1 MRRCAP
7 VFEGGSV
14 PMTNGAVAPTTKA
27 AFGPLIVPLLALAVF
42 INYVDRGNL
51 ATAAPLIKGELG
63 LDATQIGLLIS
74 AFFWAYTPGL
84 VLAGWL
90 ADRFN
95 AYLTLAAGLALWSIA
110 TLVTGFASGFAA
122 LLLLR
127 LVLGVGEAAAFP
139 CSSAL
144 LARHVDASRLG
155 AANGLIIVGLSLG
168 PAVGIFFGGH
178 LMEQLGWRGVFI
190 LFGAVSL
197 LWLLPWMIATRH
209 LSGAAAQPT
218 THDGPSFAAILK
230 RPELWGASLG
240 HFSVNFGFYFIVSWM
255 PLYLVQ
261 AQGYTVG
268 QMANIGGALY
278 LAYAAASFTSG
289 WISDRWI
296 ASGATPNRVRKTFF
310 VGTHAVAATGLLVG
324 ALAPPQIAV
333 ASLFVVAIGL
343 GAVGPHIFA
352 TGQTLAGPKA
362 AGKWVGIQNGWANFA
377 GILGPI
383 FTGVIVDRT
392 GAWEGAFLLAAGFT
406 VIGVVAW
413 SVMIR
418 KIEPIDWAK
427 A

>member
-1 MRRCAP
+1 MTTGTAAAP
-7 VFEGGSV
+7 AKG
-14 PMTNGAVAPTTKA
+14 

-51 ATAAPLIKGELG
+51 ATAAPLIGDELG
-63 LDATQIGLLIS
+63 LTTKQIGVLIS

-95 AYLTLAAGLALWSIA
+95 AYMTLAAGLALWSLA
-110 TLVTGFASGFAA
+110 TLMSGLAGGFVA

-127 LVLGVGEAAAFP
+127 LALGLGEAAAFP

-144 LARHVDASRLG
+144 LARHVEGNRLG

-178 LMEQLGWRGVFI
+178 LMETLGWRGVFI

-197 LWLLPWMIATRH
+197 LWLAPWLLATRH
-209 LSGAAAQPT
+209 LSGRAAQPV
-218 THDGPSFAAILK
+218 THDGPSFFTILR

-255 PLYLVQ
+255 PLYLVK
-261 AQGYTVG
+261 AHGYTMG
-268 QMANIGGALY
+268 GMANVLGALY
-278 LAYAAASFTSG
+278 LAYAAASFSSG
-289 WISDRWI
+289 WLSDRWI
-296 ASGATPNRVRKTFF
+296 SSGATPNRVRKTFF
-310 VGTHAVAATGLLVG
+310 VGTHAMAATGLLVS
-324 ALAPPQIAV
+324 ALAPPQVAV

-377 GILGPI
+377 GIVGPI
-383 FTGVIVDRT
+383 LTSIIVEET

-413 SVMIR
+413 SLMIR
-418 KIEPIDWAK
+418 KIAPIDWESKPA

>member
-1 MRRCAP
+1 MTTATP
-7 VFEGGSV
+7 
-14 PMTNGAVAPTTKA
+14 TNGREAAA
-27 AFGPLIVPLLALAVF
+27 AFGPWIVPLLALAVF

-51 ATAAPLIKGELG
+51 ATAAPLISDELG
-63 LDATQIGLLIS
+63 LSPQQIGLLIS
-74 AFFWAYTPGL
+74 AFFWTYTPGL

-95 AYLTLAAGLALWSIA
+95 AYLTLAAGLALWSVA
-110 TLVTGFASGFAA
+110 TLMSGFAGGFVA

-127 LVLGVGEAAAFP
+127 LLLGLGEAAAFP

-178 LMEQLGWRGVFI
+178 LMEVLGWRGVFI
-190 LFGAVSL
+190 LFGALSL
-197 LWLLPWMIATRH
+197 LWLVPWMLATRH
-209 LSGAAAQPT
+209 LSRAAAQPAKG
-218 THDGPSFAAILK
+218 DSLPFVAILR

-255 PLYLVQ
+255 PLYLVKS
-261 AQGYTVG
+261 QGYTVG
-268 QMANIGGALY
+268 EMANIGGALY
-278 LAYAAASFTSG
+278 VVYASASYLSG
-289 WISDRWI
+289 LISDRWI
-296 ASGATPNRVRKTFF
+296 ARGATANRVRKTFF
-310 VGTHAVAATGLLVG
+310 VGSHALAAGGLLAGAVG
-324 ALAPPQIAV
+324 APMVAL

-352 TGQTLAGPKA
+352 TGQTLAGPRGG
-362 AGKWVGIQNGWANFA
+362 GKWMGVQNGWANFA

-383 FTGVIVDRT
+383 LT
-392 GAWEGAFLLAAGFT
+392 GAIVQQTGSFQGAFLLAAGFT

-413 SVMIR
+413 SLMIR
-418 KIEPIDWAK
+418 RIEPIAWAD
-427 A
+427 